1 MKILLTDI
9 YFRKSFDIINI
20 LKRHYHPSC
29 FIYTAMDVTLY
40 SRLKANLIY
49 GAKTVQRLRKNDNFK
64 QDLLKISTLFED
76 EEIVFIPIEES
87 TTLIFMEFLSDTIR
101 SHNFK
106 FLLPNS
112 ETFLL
117 SRNKEELNIFCEESQ
132 IPSPKYISRETFN
145 LRTFRFP
152 IIIKPKH
159 GSGAKGIIYVEDEE
173 GLKSQSIDFDN
184 FFVQERL
191 PNSKE
196 VEAGFYLCDKGE
208 IISSYSHKRI
218 RTYPETGGVTV
229 FSKSSS
235 SPDIKQSGETIIQ
248 KLNWSG
254 LLMIEFIFDKRD
266 NRYKLIEINP
276 RLWGSIMLSE
286 FCGAEFLKKYV
297 DISMDNVFKKS
308 KIRNDIFIRWIFPY
322 DIIYWFKHL
331 SNPFN
336 FFKKNSNTCYIN
348 FTYSNFLKSL
358 IFVSLTYFSFSKI
371 TKLFCNEK

>member
-20 LKRHYHPSC
+20 LKLHYHPNC
-29 FIYTAMDVTLY
+29 FIYTDTDVTLS
-40 SRLKANLIY
+40 SRLKSNLIY
-49 GAKTVQRLRKNDNFK
+49 GAKTVHRLRKNNNFK
-64 QDLLKISTLFED
+64 QDLFKISTLYKD

-117 SRNKEELNIFCEESQ
+117 SRNKEELNIFCEENQ

-159 GSGAKGIIYVEDEE
+159 GSGAKGIIYIENEE
-173 GLKSQSIDFDN
+173 GLKGQSIDFDN

-208 IISSYSHKRI
+208 IISFYSHKRI

-229 FSKSSS
+229 FSQSSS
-235 SPDIKQSGETIIQ
+235 SLDIKQSGETIIQ

-266 NRYKLIEINP
+266 NTYKLIEINP

-286 FCGAEFLKKYV
+286 FCGAEFLNKYV
-297 DISMDNVFKKS
+297 DISMGNVFKKS
-308 KIRNDIFIRWIFPY
+308 KI
-322 DIIYWFKHL
+322 
-331 SNPFN
+331 
-336 FFKKNSNTCYIN
+336 
-348 FTYSNFLKSL
+348 
-358 IFVSLTYFSFSKI
+358 SKG
-371 TKLFCNEK
+371 LFR